1 MPLKPITLFIRWLV
15 RLQLA
20 FRLSFYLRY
29 SPRRAWLLAKRE
41 GLA

>member
-1 MPLKPITLFIRWLV
+1 MKPLAAVLRWAERA
-15 RLQLA
+15 RLALR
-20 FRLSFYLRY
+20 FSVYLRY

>member
-1 MPLKPITLFIRWLV
+1 MSPLATLKRWAARA
-15 RLQLA
+15 RLAL
-20 FRLSFYLRY
+20 RLSFYLRY